1 MTPLNDLAFTTDAGQ
16 SDATQAC
23 KRVGEGPHTVR
34 VVWLL
39 VDQSGAVLTG
49 TLDDWTLHVEIN
61 G

>member
-1 MTPLNDLAFTTDAGQ
+1 
-16 SDATQAC
+16 
-23 KRVGEGPHTVR
+23 VR